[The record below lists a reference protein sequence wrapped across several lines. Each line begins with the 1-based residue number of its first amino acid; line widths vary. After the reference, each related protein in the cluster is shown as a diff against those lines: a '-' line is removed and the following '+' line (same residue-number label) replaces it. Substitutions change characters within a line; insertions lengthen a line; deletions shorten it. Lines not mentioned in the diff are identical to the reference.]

1 MSKKLFLIA
10 LAVLCLAP
18 SLNAQVAGWPRH
30 SSHEEFIHD
39 RENGTLT
46 IDKDYYSWKPFGSEV
61 GYAIYGSRYRK
72 AIANKRWGIFLSC
85 IGAPLAFVVTA
96 NAIDNSRAR
105 EWVTYVG
112 SGLVL
117 GGILGVSIPMWSKGQ
132 KELDLM
138 LDDYVQHYGPKPRAA
153 NLTAGPTANGIGL
166 ALNF

>member
-85 IGAPLAFVVTA
+85 MVAPVAGVAVGCGLDSGGA
-96 NAIDNSRAR
+96 RQ
-105 EWVTYVG
+105 WVCCAG
-112 SGLVL
+112 AGLVL